1 MFDSFLAPTAPIFT
15 PSAKPYNPSAP
26 DWVAP
31 DVQDFVQ
38 QPYNN
43 LSIVSVDRFECV
55 YFVYNPLHFLVFGFF
70 QFIRSSL
77 NRELYINLSSWNI
90 INPTH
95 STMGSLSRPES
106 SRIIHFTHLP
116 LRFS

>member
-43 LSIVSVDRFECV
+43 LSIVSVDRFECLFCLQHV
-55 YFVYNPLHFLVFGFF
+55 AFHGVRFL
-70 QFIRSSL
+70 S
-77 NRELYINLSSWNI
+77 
-90 INPTH
+90 
-95 STMGSLSRPES
+95 
-106 SRIIHFTHLP
+106 IHFFLAQP
-116 LRFS
+116 

>member
-1 MFDSFLAPTAPIFT
+1 MFDHCLAPTAPIFT

-43 LSIVSVDRFECV
+43 LSIVSVDRFKCFCV
-55 YFVYNPLHFLVFGFF
+55 VWFVYNPSHFFVFDFF
-70 QFIRSSL
+70 QFICYYSL
-77 NRELYINLSSWNI
+77 NRELYIDLRSWNI
-90 INPTH
+90 INTTH
-95 STMGSLSRPES
+95 STMGSLSRPE
-106 SRIIHFTHLP
+106 
-116 LRFS
+116 